1 MNTKTPAYRVELIID
16 GKLSVVAYDYKRHG
30 QPTDSV
36 AREIRTVWTESFKD
50 GGANAHLGATEVS
63 SVKILHNNAWAEVVA
78 SDDFDLD
85 YFKDG
90 EEYSEKYS
98 VHYRPGF

>member
-1 MNTKTPAYRVELIID
+1 MNTKIPAYRVELIID

-30 QPTDSV
+30 QPPASV

-63 SVKILHNNAWAEVVA
+63 SVKILHNNASKGARLVA
-78 SDDFDLD
+78 SS
-85 YFKDG
+85 
-90 EEYSEKYS
+90 EEDMTEGSDISAARKIC
-98 VHYRPGF
+98 RP